1 MTLNRRQFL
10 GSALPIVG
18 ASVGAA
24 SAQPAA
30 SASASAPAT
39 ADDRLVLL
47 AGDALPRD
55 IAGEPARLQALLDKH
70 ARPGDRYLAQG
81 AVAELET
88 KFSALLGKE
97 DTVFMPQLHMRRCP

>member
-30 SASASAPAT
+30 SASASA
-39 ADDRLVLL
+39 
-47 AGDALPRD
+47 
-55 IAGEPARLQALLDKH
+55 
-70 ARPGDRYLAQG
+70 
-81 AVAELET
+81 
-88 KFSALLGKE
+88 SAS
-97 DTVFMPQLHMRRCP
+97 V